1 MKSLLT
7 MGDSSRPEKSCRDPR
22 DPDYSRE
29 GIFQDHNCWR
39 CKSGAL
45 PCVKGKGNER
55 NCDTLHARND

>member
-1 MKSLLT
+1 LSIEHKERVLRHL
-7 MGDSSRPEKSCRDPR
+7 EKSVDPR

-29 GIFQDHNCWR
+29 GVFQDHNCWR

-45 PCVKGKGNER
+45 PCIKGKGNER